1 MAITDLIRTWFRRE
15 HGYSLEDAF
24 DVMEAN
30 RQHKGQCK
38 AKGTPSL
45 ITRGYP
51 FEESTIDIAEVDAEN
66 ERIIN
71 EVANSRKGTLN
82 E

>member
-1 MAITDLIRTWFRRE
+1 MAVTNKIRARFQKE

-30 RQHKGQCK
+30 RQRKTQRKVTGVL
-38 AKGTPSL
+38 SL

-51 FEESTIDIAEVDAEN
+51 FEESTIDIDEVDAEN
-66 ERIIN
+66 EWMIN
-71 EVANSRKGTLN
+71 ELATKKTVPPVR
-82 E
+82 